1 VYICTVVMSPGKV
14 KNMIWDKFASSVFL

>member
-1 VYICTVVMSPGKV
+1 MLAKFRFVVKV